1 MDTILREDEPEVIE
15 VRVWNDTVA
24 NLILMA
30 FGTASPDILLSIV
43 EVAAHHFESGK
54 LGPATIVGSAAFNLL
69 IITSVCMVA
78 LPAGEIKRVHRFKV
92 SFFCIAFKYHMNN
105 IRGTNNLFT
114 EINGVILASFS

>member
-1 MDTILREDEPEVIE
+1 MNTILREDQPEVIE

-43 EVAAHHFESGK
+43 EVAAHNFEAGK
-54 LGPATIVGSAAFNLL
+54 LGPDTIVGAAAFNLL

-78 LPAGEIKRVHRFKV
+78 LPPTETKRVHRLKV
-92 SFFCIAFKYHMNN
+92 SPH
-105 IRGTNNLFT
+105 
-114 EINGVILASFS
+114 